1 MYVASYPTSRVIKGR
16 NEMSDKISNIIPIKV
31 YNYKTHEEIPPYM
44 ASYVSGVADV
54 KDVRE
59 LYLSDIN
66 DFLNGLIEWTE
77 EQV

>member
-1 MYVASYPTSRVIKGR
+1 MLDKTS
-16 NEMSDKISNIIPIKV
+16 SIIPLRV
-31 YNYKTHEEIPPYM
+31 YSYKTHEEIPPYM
-44 ASYVSGVADV
+44 ASYIAGVADV